1 MRQSRATR
9 LACLIGG
16 ALMTLSSPVEAAGDV
31 DARIDAAMPGLLEI
45 YRDLHANPE
54 LSFQEVQTAA
64 KLAARVKKFGFT
76 VTEKVG
82 QTGVVAVL
90 KNGPGP
96 VLMIRAD

>member
-1 MRQSRATR
+1 MRQSRVAR

-16 ALMTLSSPVEAAGDV
+16 ALMTLTSPAFAADDV
-31 DARIDAAMPGLLEI
+31 DAKIDSAMPGLIAL

-64 KLAARVKKFGFT
+64 KLAARVKKLGFT

-90 KNGPGP
+90 
-96 VLMIRAD
+96 